1 MKTGGVGSPG
11 LGALREGRNPGVDR
25 GVKWIWAYAIKP
37 ENSYK
42 TRKGKENERKAW

>member
-11 LGALREGRNPGVDR
+11 LGALREDKNPGVGR
-25 GVKWIWAYAIKP
+25 GVKWIWVYAIKP

-42 TRKGKENERKAW
+42 TGKGKENEREAG